1 MKKLGIYAH
10 QRSGSSLLYEIM
22 VPYHERILSECFNPS
37 DEFSIVEVDGK
48 LDILRHE
55 KREEEDVQIRGE
67 RIALVKRYHHQDYFI
82 KVFGIDLK
90 ENKEIFDYARE
101 HYQFVAIERRNTLET
116 VLSGLVSAKHWL
128 FNDYEQIDLQEFY
141 KPFVA
146 KYQYFD
152 YMTTSLRS
160 YYTYK
165 PFLNITK
172 TFVYEDIIGLD
183 RNSILAELGLELSA
197 DTQLPLRKLL
207 DFEDKKRL
215 VENYEEVLF
224 WYKTDLEP
232 HLPENR
238 QGGYS

>member
-1 MKKLGIYAH
+1 MKIGAYAH

-22 VPYHERILSECFNPS
+22 APYHERTLSECFNPS
-37 DEFSIVEVDGK
+37 DEFSIVEVDEK
-48 LDILRHE
+48 LDILSHE
-55 KREEEDVQIRGE
+55 RREKKDVQTREE

-90 ENKEIFDYARE
+90 NKEIFDYTRE

-116 VLSGLVSAKHWL
+116 VLSGLVASKHWL
-128 FNDYEQIDLQEFY
+128 FNDYEKRDLLKTFY

-146 KYQYFD
+146 NYRYFN

-183 RNSILAELGLELSA
+183 RNSILAELGLELSM

-215 VENYEEVLF
+215 VENYDEVLY
-224 WYKTDLEP
+224 WYITELEP
-232 HLPENR
+232 FLPEDR
-238 QGGYS
+238 RGGY